1 MNRRRAPRPAL
12 TSEQE
17 RGFARAAYVLRF
29 LDGGEEA
36 IRDRLARLRDG
47 QTVRAMWPPSLAAL
61 RYCPADPADGAL
73 VAECETIAAMFRLP
87 DLADNIYGWLLDTRT
102 MSRTDAIG
110 EAPAFLTAFS
120 TVRAVIGDVETRRI
134 ERTGIGGRR
143 IMHVDRQPILR
154 LELVTTWEPDRE
166 ARRDAEKRIV
176 GLLRDQ
182 IRAELDR
189 IEDHAE
195 SIGYT
200 FRDTRPNA
208 ARDIEW
214 LVWRVRDG
222 LSWRQIADRLPET
235 GAENDLALS
244 ERAIQMAVTVMVRT
258 LGLKV

>member
-1 MNRRRAPRPAL
+1 MSRRRAPRPAL
-12 TSEQE
+12 TSEQQ
-17 RGFARAAYVLRF
+17 RGFARAAYVSRF
-29 LDGGEEA
+29 LDDGGEA

-47 QTVRAMWPPSLAAL
+47 QAGRATWLPSLAAL

-73 VAECETIAAMFRLP
+73 MAECEAIAAMFRLP

-110 EAPAFLTAFS
+110 EAPSFLAAFS
-120 TVRAVIGDVETRRI
+120 AVRAVIGDVETRRI

-189 IEDHAE
+189 IEGHAE

-222 LSWRQIADRLPET
+222 LSWRQIADRLLET
-235 GAENDLALS
+235 SAENDPVPS
-244 ERAIQMAVTVMVRT
+244 ERAIRMAVTDMA
-258 LGLKV
+258 GLVSVKL